1 MIDETQGNSPLR
13 SGNLALNGGRFADA
27 LALYAQAISAFPVLE
42 KSLAITLTLAQDGLR
57 AAQRLQEMQPHP
69 LSLAP
74 THQLRA
80 DAHLAGVW
88 HSTGDDPCFD
98 VTQASGLPLTE
109 GWYLLRMVMD
119 TAAVANK
126 HAKWYFDYG
135 LGFSEEHATSVRY
148 KANEVCTRVL
158 RARAVV
164 KSLRFDPLEE
174 QGTFRL
180 QALTCQRLDE
190 AQALQE
196 MLDAIARASA
206 SDAAQTPDQVRE
218 AVRQQCLATG
228 KPFADQLLAAYG
240 ECMVGTPRRSSYAKW
255 IENVE
260 KPSLPSERQA
270 TELLVAL
277 AHKHLVSVVVPTYNT
292 DPVFL
297 RACIDSV
304 LSQSYPHWELCIA
317 DDASPMPH
325 VREILSAYQAK
336 DARIKLCFRE
346 QNGHI
351 SHASNSALALA
362 TGEFVAL
369 LDHDDE
375 LAQHALLFVV
385 QAINQTPD
393 AQVLYSDEDKL
404 NNVGERFDAHFKSD
418 WNPDLFFSQNY
429 VSHLGVYRNALLQS
443 IGGFRPGL
451 EGSQDQD
458 LLLRCLP
465 HINGQQIVHIPKVL
479 YHWRSVEGST
489 AMGAKEKAYTTQA
502 GIKALRDYFASHGPK
517 GVKVGAGLVPNT
529 YKISWPIP
537 KVAPL
542 VSLLIPTRDRK
553 EITEV
558 AVRSILDKTTY
569 PNFEILILDNGS
581 TEPQTLH
588 WFDAIQRQDTR
599 VKVLRYDH
607 PFNYSAINNF
617 GARHASGSI
626 LGLVNNDI
634 EVISPDWLT
643 EMVGHANR
651 ADVGCVGA
659 KLYYENDSL
668 QHGGVIIGIGGVAGH
683 SHKYAKRHA
692 HGYFARLVLTQTLS
706 AVTAAC
712 LVVRKDV
719 YQQVN
724 GLDEKNLAV
733 AFNDIDFC
741 LRVKQAG
748 YRNLWTPHAELYH
761 YESISRGTEDTP
773 EKKMRFQK
781 EVKYMKKKWG
791 STLERDPFYSPHL
804 SLEREDFS
812 IVSAANYNISKF
824 GMK

>member
-1 MIDETQGNSPLR
+1 MTTPNYESPVQMGNR
-13 SGNLALNGGRFADA
+13 AFQEGRYAEA
-27 LALYAQAISAFPVLE
+27 IALYETAIEAVPVLRQ
-42 KSLAITLTLAQDGLR
+42 SLAINIDLARQRISHVATRNNKKTL
-57 AAQRLQEMQPHP
+57 
-69 LSLAP
+69 
-74 THQLRA
+74 
-80 DAHLAGVW
+80 
-88 HSTGDDPCFD
+88 
-98 VTQASGLPLTE
+98 GLPLEPVSQITQDAKKPGHWHATGYDPYFE
-109 GWYLLRMVMD
+109 ARLDKDKNLSGGWYQIHFLINTEVHRR
-119 TAAVANK
+119 N
-126 HAKWYFDYG
+126 AKIYLDYG
-135 LGFSEEHATSVRY
+135 HGYSE
-148 KANEVCTRVL
+148 AN
-158 RARAVV
+158 AVNCPYQSNQIGSRIV
-164 KSLRFDPLEE
+164 YVTHGVDKLRFDPMEAPGAFQLSL
-174 QGTFRL
+174 FRYEP
-180 QALTCQRLDE
+180 LDE
-190 AQALQE
+190 ADALEKMLTLILKKEKTAENKGTAQLRQVFQE
-196 MLDAIARASA
+196 N
-206 SDAAQTPDQVRE
+206 
-218 AVRQQCLATG
+218 ATRSNT
-228 KPFADQLLAAYG
+228 LLIDKVFSAYG
-240 ECMVGTPRRSSYAKW
+240 ESFAYSPGAASYADW
-255 IENVE
+255 IELLE
-260 KPSLPSERQA
+260 KPTLPLKEQIPA
-270 TELLVAL
+270 LLDAL
-277 AHKHLVSVVVPTYNT
+277 GYKPLISVVMPTYNT
-292 DPVFL
+292 DSVFL

-304 LSQSYPHWELCIA
+304 LDQSYPHWELCIA

-325 VREILSAYQAK
+325 VREILSEYQAK

-351 SHASNSALALA
+351 SRASNSALALA

-375 LAQHALLFVV
+375 LAQHALMFVV
-385 QAINQTPD
+385 QAINLTPD

-404 NNVGERFDAHFKSD
+404 NKNGERCDVHFKSD

-429 VSHLGVYRNALLQS
+429 VSHLGVYRHTLLQR

-489 AMGAKEKAYTTQA
+489 ALGANEKGYTTQA
-502 GIKALRDYFASHGPK
+502 GVKALTDYFASNGPN
-517 GVKVGAGLVPNT
+517 GVKVDVGLVPNT
-529 YKISWPIP
+529 YRITWPIP
-537 KVAPL
+537 QPAPM

-581 TEPQTLH
+581 IEPQTLH
-588 WFDAIQRQDTR
+588 WFDTIQRQDTR

-617 GARHASGSI
+617 GAKHASGSI

-659 KLYYENDSL
+659 KLYYENDSV
-668 QHGGVIIGIGGVAGH
+668 QHGGVIIGLGGVAGH
-683 SHKYAKRHA
+683 SHKHA
-692 HGYFARLVLTQTLS
+692 HRSSTGYFHRLVLTQALS

-712 LVVRKDV
+712 LLIRKTIYREV
-719 YQQVN
+719 L

-741 LRVKQAG
+741 LKVMQAG
-748 YRNLWTPHAELYH
+748 YRNIWTPHAELYH
-761 YESISRGTEDTP
+761 YESISRGAEDTP
-773 EKKMRFQK
+773 EKRGRFQK
-781 EVKYMKKKWG
+781 EVMYMKEKWG
-791 STLERDPFYSPHL
+791 NTLERDPFYSPNL
-804 SLEREDFS
+804 TLDREDFS
-812 IVSAANYNISKF
+812 II
-824 GMK
+824 

>member
-1 MIDETQGNSPLR
+1 MQQTQGNSPLR
-13 SGNLALNGGRFADA
+13 SGNLALNSGRFADA
-27 LALYAQAISAFPVLE
+27 LALFDKAIAAFPVLE
-42 KSLAITLTLAQDGLR
+42 KSLALNIKLAQDGLR

-69 LSLAP
+69 LSLVP

-80 DAHLAGVW
+80 DPQQAGLW
-88 HSTGDDPCFD
+88 HSTGNDPCFH
-98 VTQASGLPLTE
+98 VTQASGLPFTE

-119 TAAVANK
+119 TAVAKK
-126 HAKWYFDYG
+126 HAKWYVDYG
-135 LGFSEEHATSVRY
+135 QGLSEDHAASARY
-148 KANEVCTRVL
+148 EANEVCTRVL
-158 RARAVV
+158 RVSAVV

-174 QGTFRL
+174 PGSFRL
-180 QALTCQRLDE
+180 HELACQRLDE

-196 MLDAIARASA
+196 MLDCIARASVL
-206 SDAAQTPDQVRE
+206 DAAQTPDQVRE
-218 AVRQQCLATG
+218 SVRQQCLASG
-228 KPFADQLLAAYG
+228 KPLADQLLAAYG
-240 ECMVGTPRRSSYAKW
+240 ECMAGVPRRSSYVQW

-260 KPSLPSERQA
+260 KPGLPSKEQA
-270 TELLVAL
+270 AVLLAAM
-277 AHKHLVSVVVPTYNT
+277 AHKPLVSVLMPTYNT
-292 DPVFL
+292 DPVYL

-304 LSQSYPHWELCIA
+304 LGQSYPHWELCIA
-317 DDASPMPH
+317 DDASPLPH
-325 VREILSAYQAK
+325 VREVLSDYQAK

-385 QAINQTPD
+385 QTINQKPD

-404 NNVGERFDAHFKSD
+404 NKSGERWDVHFKSD

-429 VSHLGVYRNALLQS
+429 VSHLGVYRHALLQS

-489 AMGAKEKAYTTQA
+489 ALGAKEKSYTTQA
-502 GIKALRDYFASHGPK
+502 GIKALRDYFANHGPE
-517 GVKVGAGLVPNT
+517 GVEVGAGLVPNT
-529 YKISWPIP
+529 YKISWPTP
-537 KVAPL
+537 QPAPL
-542 VSLLIPTRDRK
+542 VSLLIPTRDQK
-553 EITEV
+553 EVTEV

-588 WFDAIQRQDTR
+588 WFDAIQRQDAR

-607 PFNYSAINNF
+607 PFNFSAINNF
-617 GARHASGSI
+617 GVKHARGSI

-634 EVISPDWLT
+634 DVISPDWLT

-659 KLYYENDSL
+659 KLYYANDTL

-683 SHKYAKRHA
+683 SHKYAKRHT
-692 HGYFARLVLTQTLS
+692 HGYFTRLVLTQTLS

-719 YQQVN
+719 YQEVN
-724 GLDEKNLAV
+724 GLDEKNLAI

-741 LRVKQAG
+741 LRVMQAG

-791 STLERDPFYSPHL
+791 RTLDRDPFYSPHL
-804 SLEREDFS
+804 SMEREDFS
-812 IVSAANYNISKF
+812 IAV
-824 GMK
+824 MKINSDW